1 MNQLKENVVL
11 VTGGAL
17 GIGAAIVRSAAR
29 AGARLAIVDRNIE
42 AAEALAKEIDGARAY
57 SADVASFDD
66 MQRVCAAI
74 VGDFGRLDGA
84 VNNAGISGE
93 MGPLSVCSPENW
105 ARVIGI
111 NLTGV
116 FNSVKAELAHML
128 PAGKGSI
135 VNMASLAGV
144 LAETNLPAYV
154 AAKHGVVGL
163 TKAVAVDHGRQGIRC
178 NAICPAFV
186 RTPMTEP
193 LFSDPGFVE
202 IMNGRQPMGRTVT
215 SEEVANIAVFLL
227 SEGSSGMTAGVHL
240 ADGGI
245 AIT

>member
-1 MNQLKENVVL
+1 MTELKDKVVL

-17 GIGAAIVRSAAR
+17 GIGAAIVERAAR
-29 AGARLAIVDRNIE
+29 AGARLAIVDRNLA
-42 AAEALAKEIDGARAY
+42 AAEALAKTINGAKAY
-57 SADVASFDD
+57 AANVAQLDD
-66 MQRVCAAI
+66 MQRVCAE
-74 VGDFGRLDGA
+74 VVKDFGRLDGA

-93 MGPLSVCSPENW
+93 LGPLTDCTSENW
-105 ARVIGI
+105 ANVIGI

-128 PAGKGSI
+128 PAERGSI

-144 LAETNLPAYV
+144 LAEHNLPAYV

-163 TKAVAVDHGRQGIRC
+163 TKAVAIDHGRQGIRC

-186 RTPMTEP
+186 KTPMTEP
-193 LFSDPGFVE
+193 LFSDPGFVSM
-202 IMNGRQPMGRTVT
+202 MNGRQPMGRTVT
-215 SEEVANIAVFLL
+215 AEEVANIAVFLL
-227 SEGSSGMTAGVHL
+227 SDASSGMTAGVHL

-245 AIT
+245 AFT

>member
-1 MNQLKENVVL
+1 MYELTGNVVL
-11 VTGGAL
+11 VTGGAI
-17 GIGAAIVRSAAR
+17 GIGASIVKRAAR
-29 AGARLAIVDRNIE
+29 AGAKLAIVDRNLA
-42 AAEALAKEIDGARAY
+42 AAEALAREIGGAKAY
-57 SADVASFDD
+57 SADVANFGD
-66 MQRVCAAI
+66 MERVCGEI
-74 VGDFGRLDGA
+74 VKDFGRLDGA

-93 MGPLSVCSPENW
+93 MGPIAACSPENW
-105 ARVIGI
+105 AAVIGI

-128 PAGKGSI
+128 PAGRGSI

-144 LAETNLPAYV
+144 LAEANLASYV

-163 TKAVAVDHGRQGIRC
+163 TKAVALDHGRQGIRC

-186 RTPMTEP
+186 RTPMTEA
-193 LFSDPGFVE
+193 LFNDPGFVSM
-202 IMNGRQPMGRTVT
+202 MNGRQPMGRTVT
-215 SEEVANIAVFLL
+215 ADEVADIAVFLL
-227 SEGSSGMTAGVHL
+227 GEGSSGMTAGVHL